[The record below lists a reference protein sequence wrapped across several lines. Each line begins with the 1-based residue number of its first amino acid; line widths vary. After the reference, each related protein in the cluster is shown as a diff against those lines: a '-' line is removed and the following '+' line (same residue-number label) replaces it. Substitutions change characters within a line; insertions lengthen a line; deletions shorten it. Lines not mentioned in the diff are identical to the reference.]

1 MTVEELRQVRAT
13 VAAWEM
19 FKRQMVVN
27 LETANILIIAGHVEL
42 ASALIDRMIAG
53 IGLEDDSE

>member
-1 MTVEELRQVRAT
+1 MTIEELQRVRAT
-13 VAAWEM
+13 VAAWEL

-53 IGLEDDSE
+53 MALEDDSD